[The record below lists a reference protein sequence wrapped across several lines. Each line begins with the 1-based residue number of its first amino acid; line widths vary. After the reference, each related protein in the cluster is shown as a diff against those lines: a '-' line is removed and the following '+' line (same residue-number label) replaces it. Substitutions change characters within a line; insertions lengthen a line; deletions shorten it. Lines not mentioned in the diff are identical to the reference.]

1 MGPNSNTKTPET
13 HNLDAQTSSNCFE
26 KKRRCYTIVNMPLS
40 QHFWAL
46 EQASNWKFLSL
57 NICYVIY
64 VLLWIKY
71 WLMWFEIILVF
82 ILFKYKKK
90 RPNISGI
97 RVVYIIQW
105 GKKVF
110 SQPPIVQVLPL
121 KKMREACNFH
131 HRYTSTMRNKIRK
144 KKSRKSHCRIF
155 KEFICKLWWKISIWS
170 PTNKQD
176 CWLSQTCNFFKR
188 LLCPPLV
195 TCINGIC
202 LNSLSV

>member
-1 MGPNSNTKTPET
+1 MIAQNASGNTALHLCALYNQVRTPTNT
-13 HNLDAQTSSNCFE
+13 HTHSPFSTPSD
-26 KKRRCYTIVNMPLS
+26 MLS
-40 QHFWAL
+40 QNIHFRR
-46 EQASNWKFLSL
+46 FL
-57 NICYVIY
+57 N
-64 VLLWIKY
+64 
-71 WLMWFEIILVF
+71 
-82 ILFKYKKK
+82 K
-90 RPNISGI
+90 RYA
-97 RVVYIIQW
+97 VVYIIVHFYNVQW

-121 KKMREACNFH
+121 KKMREACNIH
-131 HRYTSTMRNKIRK
+131 HRYTSTMRDKIRR

-176 CWLSQTCNFFKR
+176 CWLSQTCNFFFKR

>member
-1 MGPNSNTKTPET
+1 MRNKRPKNADELKAAVKET
-13 HNLDAQTSSNCFE
+13 WASIPPQQCHKLITSMP
-26 KKRRCYTIVNMPLS
+26 RRI
-40 QHFWAL
+40 
-46 EQASNWKFLSL
+46 EG
-57 NICYVIY
+57 VIKAKEAPT
-64 VLLWIKY
+64 KY
-71 WLMWFEIILVF
+71 WVH
-82 ILFKYKKK
+82 
-90 RPNISGI
+90 
-97 RVVYIIQW
+97 IQW

-121 KKMREACNFH
+121 KKMREVCNFH
-131 HRYTSTMRNKIRK
+131 HRYTSTMRDKIR

-176 CWLSQTCNFFKR
+176 CWLSQTCNFFFKR